1 MNSVE
6 ENDTKIYAS
15 RTMFVVLIWL
25 LRHFLLTFQS
35 QFQAI
40 VKAEDPKAPARA
52 WDEDDQF
59 DHVLPLHQILQRYKT
74 DTIKVTSMIHNLL

>member
-1 MNSVE
+1 MNSVP
-6 ENDTKIYAS
+6 ENNTKKCAKDIG
-15 RTMFVVLIWL
+15 LIQFNTIL
-25 LRHFLLTFQS
+25 IHFFANFTS

-40 VKAEDPKAPARA
+40 VKAEDPKPPAKA

-74 DTIKVTSMIHNLL
+74 DTIKVTSKMHT